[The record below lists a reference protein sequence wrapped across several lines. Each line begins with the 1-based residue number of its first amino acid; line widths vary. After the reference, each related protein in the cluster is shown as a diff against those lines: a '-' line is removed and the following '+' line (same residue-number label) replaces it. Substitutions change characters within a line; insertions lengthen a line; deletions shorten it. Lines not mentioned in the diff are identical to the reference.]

1 MNRESGFSR
10 FRAACHAEFLKIWAS
25 RVPLVMLAA
34 APALTYLFVF
44 EIYHVEHLNEGLR
57 PANVLTALPIVFFAI
72 WKSLLFQAAVV
83 GFSAFWAT
91 VDSQYGMVRIGVCQ
105 PVTRVEYQLG
115 KWCATS
121 GHVAM
126 LTAAFAVSLIGWT
139 CLYSGV
145 RGLGMA
151 GALALTRFLLEL
163 VWLAVSFAAIT
174 MVAASFR
181 RTVGSGIVV
190 AFMAFIA
197 LALMMVV
204 PFHVL
209 SPRFVLFRYF
219 VFPLGELPNPFP
231 LEGDSI
237 YTRVRTVGDFF
248 LVTTTTPLIL
258 ALPALAYFRRR
269 DIGE

>member
-1 MNRESGFSR
+1 MSRESGFSR
-10 FRAACHAEFLKIWAS
+10 FRAACQAEFLKIWAS
-25 RVPLVMLAA
+25 RIPLTILVAV
-34 APALTYLFVF
+34 PALTYLFVF
-44 EIYHVEHLNEGLR
+44 ELYHVEHLNDLMK
-57 PANVLTALPIVFFAI
+57 PTNALQSLPVVFFAI

-105 PVTRVEYQLG
+105 PVTRIEYLVG
-115 KWCATS
+115 KWFAIS
-121 GHVAM
+121 AHVAI
-126 LTAAFAVSLIGWT
+126 LAAGFSASLIGWT

-145 RGLGMA
+145 HGLGVA
-151 GALALTRFLLEL
+151 GVLAMMRFSLEL
-163 VWLAVSFAAIT
+163 VCLVASIAAIT
-174 MVAASFR
+174 MIAASFR
-181 RTVGSGIVV
+181 RTVGSGIMV

-197 LALMMVV
+197 LAIMTVL

-219 VFPLGELPNPFP
+219 SFPLGELPDPFP
-231 LEGDSI
+231 TEGDSI
-237 YTRVRTVGDFF
+237 YVRVRTVADFV
-248 LVTTTTPLIL
+248 LVTTMTPLLL

>member
-1 MNRESGFSR
+1 MSHESGLGR
-10 FRAACHAEFLKIWAS
+10 FLAACRAEFLKTWAS
-25 RVPLVMLAA
+25 RIPLVILLAV
-34 APALTYLFVF
+34 PVLTYLFVF
-44 EIYHVEHLNEGLR
+44 ELYHVEHLNDALKS
-57 PANVLTALPIVFFAI
+57 PDALHALPIVFFAV
-72 WKSLLFQAAVV
+72 WKSLLFQAAIV

-121 GHVAM
+121 GHVAI
-126 LTAAFAVSLIGWT
+126 LTAAFAASLIGWT

-145 RGLGMA
+145 QGLGAA
-151 GALALTRFLLEL
+151 GVLALTRFSLEL
-163 VWLAVSFAAIT
+163 VWLLVSIAAIT

-197 LALMMVV
+197 LAIMTVL

-219 VFPLGELPNPFP
+219 SFPLGELPNPFP
-231 LEGDSI
+231 LEGDSVF
-237 YTRVRTVGDFF
+237 TRARTVGDFV
-248 LVTTTTPLIL
+248 LVTTVTPLLL
-258 ALPALAYFRRR
+258 AFPALAYFSRR

>member
-1 MNRESGFSR
+1 MNREFGFSR
-10 FRAACHAEFLKIWAS
+10 FRASCHAECLKIWAS
-25 RVPLVMLAA
+25 RIPLVILVAV
-34 APALTYLFVF
+34 PALTYLFVF
-44 EIYHVEHLNEGLR
+44 EIYHVEHLNRELR
-57 PANVLTALPIVFFAI
+57 PPNALTALPIVFFAI

-121 GHVAM
+121 AHVA
-126 LTAAFAVSLIGWT
+126 LLAGGFAASLIGWT

-145 RGLGMA
+145 QGIGMA
-151 GALALTRFLLEL
+151 GVFALTRFSLEL
-163 VWLAVSFAAIT
+163 VCLAVSIAAIT
-174 MVAASFR
+174 MIAASFR

-190 AFMAFIA
+190 AFMTFIG
-197 LALMMVV
+197 LALMMVL

-219 VFPLGELPNPFP
+219 SFPLGELPNPFP
-231 LEGDSI
+231 LEGDSVF
-237 YTRVRTVGDFF
+237 TRVRTVADFLF
-248 LVTTTTPLIL
+248 VTTMTPLLL